1 MFEKLNKFCF
11 KGLYF
16 INILSQNR
24 KKSKKQWDSSGGG
37 TLTVYVVS
45 TKNGANLNVTPTDV

>member
-1 MFEKLNKFCF
+1 MSEKLNKFCF

-16 INILSQNR
+16 INTLSQNR
-24 KKSKKQWDSSGGG
+24 KKAKKTVDSSGGG

-45 TKNGANLNVTPTDV
+45 TKNGSNLNVTPTDV